1 MTINEAGVSS
11 TESEEQLRES
21 LKRCSP
27 QTFAAA
33 IEYRRTGRS
42 ELLATIVLG
51 IVERFV
57 ESEVRSRL
65 REGNDEVRVVE
76 DLGVDS
82 LMMLE
87 IVMLVEDTL
96 DVSIENDELM
106 ELRTLGD
113 VKTLIECK
121 VRGVPLP
128 PRPVRMDLEE
138 IAATVP
144 FRRPFLFLDEA
155 VLRDGVAQG
164 SYRIDGGE
172 AFLEGHFKDNPIF
185 PASIMIE
192 ALGQLAVLYLI
203 RSSSSQA
210 SREVAPDKI
219 FFAACDGVRCTRV
232 CRPGDVLD
240 LKVKLQRMREPLA
253 VFEGDITNGGQKV
266 ASIQELSL
274 TFNYRGSPS
283 LNNP

>member
-1 MTINEAGVSS
+1 MTIIEADASS
-11 TESEEQLRES
+11 TNSEEQLRES

-27 QTFAAA
+27 ETIAAA
-33 IEYRRTGRS
+33 IEYRRNGQS
-42 ELLATIVLG
+42 GPLPTIVLG
-51 IVERFV
+51 IIERFV
-57 ESEVRSRL
+57 EPEFRAKL
-65 REGNDEVRVVE
+65 RQGGDEVRVVE

-87 IVMLVEDTL
+87 IVMLVEETL

-113 VKTLIECK
+113 VKTLIACK
-121 VRGVPLP
+121 VQGIPLP
-128 PRPVRMDLEE
+128 QRPVRMDLEE

-144 FRRPFLFLDEA
+144 YRRPFLFLDEA
-155 VLRDGVAQG
+155 VLSDGVAQG

-172 AFLEGHFKDNPIF
+172 AILEGHFKDNPIF
-185 PASIMIE
+185 PGSIMIE

-203 RSSSSQA
+203 GRSNAQG

-219 FFAACDGVRCTRV
+219 LFAACNGVRCRRI

-240 LKVKLQRMREPLA
+240 LKVELQRMRQPLA
-253 VFEGDITNGGQKV
+253 VFRGDITTGGQKV

-274 TFNYRGSPS
+274 TFSYRESPS
-283 LNNP
+283 SEDS

>member
-1 MTINEAGVSS
+1 MTIDEAGVSS

-27 QTFAAA
+27 RTIAAA

-42 ELLATIVLG
+42 EFLARIVLG
-51 IVERFV
+51 IIERFV
-57 ESEVRSRL
+57 EPEFRSKIQ
-65 REGNDEVRVVE
+65 EGNDEVRVVE

-155 VLRDGVAQG
+155 VLRDGVAEG

-203 RSSSSQA
+203 RSSNSQA
-210 SREVAPDKI
+210 SPEVDPDRI
-219 FFAACDGVRCTRV
+219 LFAACDGVRCTRL

-240 LKVKLQRMREPLA
+240 LKVKLQRMRKPLA
-253 VFEGDITNGGQKV
+253 VFEGDITSEGRKV

>member
-27 QTFAAA
+27 QTIAAA
-33 IEYRRTGRS
+33 IEYRRTGRG
-42 ELLATIVLG
+42 EFLAPIVLG
-51 IVERFV
+51 IIERFV
-57 ESEVRSRL
+57 EPEFRSKIQ
-65 REGNDEVRVVE
+65 EGDDEVRVVE

-128 PRPVRMDLEE
+128 LRPVRMDLEE

-210 SREVAPDKI
+210 SREVDPDRI
-219 FFAACDGVRCTRV
+219 LFAACDGVRCTRL

-240 LKVKLQRMREPLA
+240 LKVKLQRMRKPLA
-253 VFEGDITNGGQKV
+253 VFEGDITSEGRKV

-274 TFNYRGSPS
+274 TFDYRGSPS

>member
-1 MTINEAGVSS
+1 MTIDEAGVSS

-27 QTFAAA
+27 RTIAAV

-42 ELLATIVLG
+42 ELLAPIVLG
-51 IVERFV
+51 IIERFV
-57 ESEVRSRL
+57 EPEFRSKL
-65 REGNDEVRVVE
+65 QEGNDEVRVVE

-96 DVSIENDELM
+96 GVSIQNDELL

-121 VRGVPLP
+121 VQGIPLP
-128 PRPVRMDLEE
+128 QRPVRMDFEE

-144 FRRPFLFLDEA
+144 YQRPFLFLDEA
-155 VLRDGVAQG
+155 VLSDGVAQG

-203 RSSSSQA
+203 RNSTSRA
-210 SREVAPDKI
+210 SPEVVPDRI
-219 FFAACDGVRCTRV
+219 LFAACDGVRCTRV

-240 LKVKLQRMREPLA
+240 LKVKLQRMRKPLA
-253 VFEGDITNGGQKV
+253 VFEGDILSEGREV
-266 ASIQELSL
+266 ASIKKLAL
-274 TFNYRGSPS
+274 TFNHRDSPS

>member
-1 MTINEAGVSS
+1 MTIDEAGVSS

-27 QTFAAA
+27 RTIAAA

-42 ELLATIVLG
+42 EFLAPIVLG
-51 IVERFV
+51 IIERFV
-57 ESEVRSRL
+57 EPEFRSKIQ
-65 REGNDEVRVVE
+65 EGNDEVRVVE

-155 VLRDGVAQG
+155 VLRDGVAEG

-203 RSSSSQA
+203 RSSNSQA
-210 SREVAPDKI
+210 SPRGRPRQDPLCGMRRGAVHPPLPAGRRPRFEGEVATHAQ
-219 FFAACDGVRCTRV
+219 AAGRVR
-232 CRPGDVLD
+232 
-240 LKVKLQRMREPLA
+240 
-253 VFEGDITNGGQKV
+253 
-266 ASIQELSL
+266 
-274 TFNYRGSPS
+274 RGHYE
-283 LNNP
+283 